1 MAYSNPKNALGE
13 LSAVMEVEGG
23 HSMKSLESVANAY
36 SSHAFIHS
44 QTILPPISS
53 YEKECTVRDVNCYLD
68 SKGAQASVL
77 AEDFEQL
84 TNLKKVSSDADSFIS
99 FLYSHRALAP
109 CLPQITESRKDQTES
124 IYGAW
129 IAILQ
134 PFADKLTDLYTFT
147 RSAVDI
153 VKDEM
158 TFFLQ
163 QRESNVSYSSERL
176 WNLAVVIDRLYLI
189 DSLKSVKA
197 SINNDFSAFKRA
209 SLSRAALGVSA
220 ADRLE
225 QAQLHMDLG
234 QYLANKG
241 SVLKLLKE
249 KVFLVR
255 HGSQSFVH
263 VIAELLRY
271 TVPALAATVAGGSA
285 DGAECHLLPA
295 ERHSLLR
302 VVPIC
307 MVLLGPEEKDVRD
320 ILQDKGSLGK
330 ELQLQK
336 LLREAVDLLK
346 SNPVGPL
353 YADMPVVVHSVLL
366 EAAWFPKLADTF
378 FSGLVNPSE
387 MTDAEASAVNQ
398 RYDLREHLQRLR
410 RQYAMTLS
418 RFHCM
423 SLALQASQADTGEA
437 WRPEILQEG
446 YSATLDVLKT
456 LAAMCALTIE
466 QAAWKCCRPAKSGGT
481 PGIEKDLDEELI
493 CRYDRMVKFNY
504 HPTEL
509 DAILEVLVMSL
520 NLGHCLKSKRTTIMS
535 LVKRYMHGDTQSM
548 MQERLTGM
556 FTHAAKNKKRE
567 MLDMLTILR
576 KVHAARTSRFF
587 GELG

>member
-13 LSAVMEVEGG
+13 LSAAMETESGQ
-23 HSMKSLESVANAY
+23 SISSLEAVAKAY

-44 QTILPPISS
+44 QSILSPISS
-53 YEKECTVRDVNCYLD
+53 YEKECGIRDVNCYLD
-68 SKGAQASVL
+68 TQGVQAKNL
-77 AEDFEQL
+77 ADDFQRV
-84 TNLKKVSSDADSFIS
+84 TNLKKVSCEADSFIS

-134 PFADKLTDLYTFT
+134 PFVDKLSDLHTFT
-147 RSAVDI
+147 RSAVGT

-158 TFFLQ
+158 TVFLQ
-163 QRESNVSYSSERL
+163 QSEANVSYSSDRL

-209 SLSRAALGVSA
+209 AQSRAAVGVSA

-225 QAQLHMDLG
+225 QAQRHMDLG

-241 SVLKLLKE
+241 SVLRMLKE
-249 KVFLVR
+249 QIFLVR

-285 DGAECHLLPA
+285 DGADCHLLPA
-295 ERHSLLR
+295 ERHCLLR

-307 MVLLGPEEKDVRD
+307 MVLLGPDEKDVRD

-336 LLREAVDLLK
+336 LLKEAVDLLK

-366 EAAWFPKLADTF
+366 EAAWFPKLADAF

-387 MTDAEASAVNQ
+387 MSDAEAAVVNQ

-410 RQYAMTLS
+410 RQYAITLS

-446 YSATLDVLKT
+446 YTATLEVFKT
-456 LAAMCALTIE
+456 LASMCALTIE

-481 PGIEKDLDEELI
+481 SAVPGKEKDLDEELI
-493 CRYDRMVKFNY
+493 CRYDQMVKFNY
-504 HPTEL
+504 HQTEL
-509 DAILEVLVMSL
+509 DAILEVLVMSV
-520 NLGHCLKSKRTTIMS
+520 NLGHCLSSKRTTIIS

-556 FTHAAKNKKRE
+556 CTHAAKNKKRE

-576 KVHAARTSRFF
+576 KVHDY
-587 GELG
+587 LLH